1 MLPPVSILTPDSG
14 DADCLSTA
22 LFTLSIEEG
31 KALIDA
37 YQNETGNTVDVIW
50 IMSEQQKQD
59 TDTIQVGDLYA
70 SYTEGL
76 EGKLTWAD

>member
-1 MLPPVSILTPDSG
+1 MV
-14 DADCLSTA
+14 
-22 LFTLSIEEG
+22 
-31 KALIDA
+31 
-37 YQNETGNTVDVIW
+37 NVIW